1 MAGMLGL
8 LLVSCSG
15 RNEKI
20 GDPAVQAHL
29 KYFHESGTDILKV
42 QFEQTVPRIRDLEA
56 FEPVRPSTPHTAS

>member
-15 RNEKI
+15 RDEKI

-29 KYFHESGTDILKV
+29 K
-42 QFEQTVPRIRDLEA
+42 
-56 FEPVRPSTPHTAS
+56 